1 MTNLTNFTM
10 ATLVSMIN
18 ALGGTATNKTFNAR
32 AKAVARL
39 MKIAAEK
46 QIDLAKTFDENG
58 NKIVVKETAPKKIS
72 IRSVAEALL
81 VKADGATG
89 LSYDEILAA
98 VKDQFPSA
106 KTTVGCLRWYA
117 AHMRDA
123 GVVLPKR
130 PRATTAKA

>member
-10 ATLVSMIN
+10 NTLVSMIN
-18 ALGGTATNKTFNAR
+18 ALGGVATTKTFNAR
-32 AKAVARL
+32 SKAIARL

-46 QIDLAKTFDENG
+46 EVNLAETFDANG
-58 NKIVVKETAPKKIS
+58 NKIEVKATVKKVS

-81 VKADGATG
+81 VKAGGENLG

-98 VKDQFPSA
+98 VKAEFPAA

-130 PRATTAKA
+130 PRAVAAK

>member
-1 MTNLTNFTM
+1 MNFTTFSM
-10 ATLVSMIN
+10 NTLVSMIN
-18 ALGGTATNKTFNAR
+18 ALGGNATNKTFNAR

-46 QIDLAKTFDENG
+46 EVNLAATFDENG
-58 NKIVVKETAPKKIS
+58 NKIVTKVSKKVS

-81 VKADGATG
+81 AKADGATG
-89 LSYDEILAA
+89 LSYDDILAA
-98 VKDQFPSA
+98 VKAEFPAA

-130 PRATTAKA
+130 PRATAK

>member
-1 MTNLTNFTM
+1 MTFTNFSM
-10 ATLVSMIN
+10 NTLVSMIN
-18 ALGGTATNKTFNAR
+18 ALGGNATAKTFNAR

-46 QIDLAKTFDENG
+46 EVNLAETFDENG
-58 NKIVVKETAPKKIS
+58 NKIVAKAAVKKVS

-81 VKADGATG
+81 AKNDGSLG
-89 LSYDEILAA
+89 LSYDDILAA
-98 VKDQFPSA
+98 VKAEFPSA

-130 PRATTAKA
+130 PRASAAK